1 MNYMEGKRMKS
12 TKKLLALL
20 LATLLMASSLV
31 ACSSGD
37 DKKDDT
43 TNNNVTETDN
53 TSTDQSNDVTMET
66 ITVWTDGAHEK
77 EIRYEQIDAFN
88 NGIGKELGIEIDYR
102 VYGSNFT
109 DTIKIAVQAGEAPDL
124 FRADS
129 KFVPDFVEAGYLVP
143 LEDLPGSEDILDRYS
158 DLVANQSH
166 IFNGKTYTL
175 PYNLT
180 TYGFVV
186 NKDLFAACGL
196 TEEDYPKTWDEVV
209 EVAKIITE
217 ASNGSAYGFG
227 IAPSATWT
235 ISSFYTFGAGQNTG
249 HYGYDY
255 DKKQFAYSDFNPMI
269 SAVDQMVADGSVLPG
284 FETMDADMI
293 RAQFSAGTIGM
304 MGAASFDAA
313 VYNTQFPA
321 KIDWE
326 VIDIPAHDENGPQ
339 YKKFGNPTNL
349 LAIGTKALEHPEKVL
364 KVFEFFYDDKNSAQM
379 YEEGLH
385 IPVRSEAVAL
395 ATKEPTMKNFH
406 SFASFDEIFTMPP
419 VPDNYI
425 QFEGV
430 TYREAIANIWTDPAV
445 NDVEKIMAEID
456 AKYNAALSEIDPDIV
471 DLYKLPEGV
480 TPVRSN

>member
-1 MNYMEGKRMKS
+1 MILMEGKRMKK

-20 LATLLMASSLV
+20 LATVLMASSLV
-31 ACSSGD
+31 ACSSGN

-43 TNNNVTETDN
+43 TNNNPTEKDN
-53 TSTDQSNDVTMET
+53 TSNDQSKDVTMET

-77 EIRYEQIDAFN
+77 EIRYQQIEEFN

-129 KFVPDFVEAGYLVP
+129 KFITEFIEAGYLVP
-143 LEDLPGSEDILDRYS
+143 LDDLPGSEDLLDRYS
-158 DLVANQSH
+158 NLVANQSH

-180 TYGFVV
+180 TFGFVV
-186 NKDLFAACGL
+186 NNDLFAASGL
-196 TEEDYPKTWDEVV
+196 TEEDYPKTWDEVI
-209 EVAKIITE
+209 EVSKVITE

-269 SAVDQMVADGSVLPG
+269 SAIDQMAADGSVLPG

-293 RAQFSAGTIGM
+293 RAQFAAGTIGM

-321 KIDWE
+321 QIDWK
-326 VIDIPAHDENGPQ
+326 VIDIPAFNEDGQ
-339 YKKFGNPTNL
+339 KYKQFGNPTNL
-349 LAIGTKALEHPEKVL
+349 LVAGTKALEHPEKVL

-379 YEEGLH
+379 YEEGLY
-385 IPVRSEAVAL
+385 IPVRSEAIAL
-395 ATKEPTMKNFH
+395 ATKEPTMKNFS
-406 SFASFDEIFTMPP
+406 SFAKFDDIFTMPP

-425 QFEGV
+425 QFEGE
-430 TYREAIANIWTDPAV
+430 TYREAIANIWTDSKV

-456 AKYNAALSEIDPDIV
+456 AKYNAALSEIDPAIV
-471 DLYKLPEGV
+471 DLYILPEGV
-480 TPVRSN
+480 TPIKGN